1 MDFGNACSSPTDFL
15 LFISYFSSENQS
27 LSVVADKVC
36 HTFHQSEN
44 MDQETYKVLE
54 KELENCNLLLDP
66 EMELLE
72 DDTNTKWPLY
82 TKVLIMKAMD
92 PKKFHEEIV
101 TGFDELCQVDEKRK
115 GYYQAR

>member
-1 MDFGNACSSPTDFL
+1 MVG
-15 LFISYFSSENQS
+15 
-27 LSVVADKVC
+27 DKVC
-36 HTFHQSEN
+36 HTFQQSDS

-92 PKKFHEEIV
+92 PDKFHDEIV
-101 TGFDELCQVDEKRK
+101 ADFDELCQVDEKRK
-115 GYYQAR
+115 GYYKAQ